1 MVIIFYFSGTT
12 EIDWS
17 QNNHPSNDQEQLVN
31 GQTQMVID
39 QDAKL
44 IQQRRK
50 STSSLLQNT
59 SRLQDNVNTNNHQQ
73 LQVNN
78 QISSSNSNLVLQQ
91 LRVALKKLPEAKL
104 TNPLVSK
111 LTPNGVTGA
120 SLKQPQ
126 TDSAVKRRHSDC
138 GLIST
143 LLNSCSSSSS
153 NNDNLP
159 SDVKKAKYISQ
170 PPRRPLSASLHK
182 SGQGKIT
189 AYLPEMKHFIAL
201 RKEKLDR
208 VLNLATPKVEQLEL
222 NGRNPTSVNRS
233 EVTMQDISSN
243 PTESGK
249 KDSQPVSLNFGIFCC
264 CFECR
269 DFVSNNISSTQT

>member
-1 MVIIFYFSGTT
+1 
-12 EIDWS
+12 
-17 QNNHPSNDQEQLVN
+17 
-31 GQTQMVID
+31 MVID

-59 SRLQDNVNTNNHQQ
+59 SRLQDNVNKNNHQQ

-159 SDVKKAKYISQ
+159 SEVKKAKYLSQ

-222 NGRNPTSVNRS
+222 NVRNPTSVNSS
-233 EVTMQDISSN
+233 EVTMQDISLN
-243 PTESGK
+243 PTENGK
-249 KDSQPVSLNFGIFCC
+249 KDSQPVSLNFGIFLLLLLLFCLKYY
-264 CFECR
+264 F
-269 DFVSNNISSTQT
+269 I

>member
-1 MVIIFYFSGTT
+1 
-12 EIDWS
+12 
-17 QNNHPSNDQEQLVN
+17 
-31 GQTQMVID
+31 MVID

-59 SRLQDNVNTNNHQQ
+59 SRLQDNVNKNNHQQ

-104 TNPLVSK
+104 TNPLVS
-111 LTPNGVTGA
+111 NGVTGA

-159 SDVKKAKYISQ
+159 SEVKKAKYLSQ

-222 NGRNPTSVNRS
+222 NGRNPTGVNQS
-233 EVTMQDISSN
+233 EVTIQDISSN
-243 PTESGK
+243 PTENGK
-249 KDSQPVSLNFGIFCC
+249 KDLQQQVS
-264 CFECR
+264 
-269 DFVSNNISSTQT
+269 